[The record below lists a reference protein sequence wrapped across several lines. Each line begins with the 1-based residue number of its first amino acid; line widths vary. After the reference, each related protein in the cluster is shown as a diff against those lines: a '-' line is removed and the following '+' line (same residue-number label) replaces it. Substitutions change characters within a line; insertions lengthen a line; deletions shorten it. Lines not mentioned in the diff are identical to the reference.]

1 MAQPSRRAV
10 LGMLGAVPLAA
21 GGVLTSGAAASAA
34 STDSTPTGSGLAS
47 RIQGIIERPVFAGSH
62 WGMAFTAADTG
73 HIVYALRPDELFVAA
88 SSFKVFIAGTAFEAL
103 GPDRRFHT
111 RVYRTGPV
119 VRGVLRGDLVL
130 VAGGDLLLSGR
141 RRPDGTL
148 DLPDPDPTNLGGV
161 PLPDPLGEIRHLA
174 GQVVAAGIRRVEGRI
189 LVDASLFREAR
200 EGIAIGD
207 TKITVSPMMVGD
219 HVVHAVVTPG
229 GGAGAAGVVRA
240 SPQTGYVRFV
250 SQVTTVPASG
260 PARPLTFG
268 DDVVSPDGSRTV
280 AVTGDIALGSQPR
293 YVAYF
298 VPNPTRF
305 AGTVLAE
312 ALHAL
317 DVPIAGGI
325 EAALAGWRGAR
336 VAEHVS
342 PPLSEQV
349 KVMLKVSSNVHTV
362 TFPYLVGAV
371 AGRDSITPKATYEQ
385 YRRRLFRAAGLDSDP
400 AGAADGA
407 YTADTFIRFLTHLKR
422 RPYFAR
428 YRQALPIMGR
438 DGSLAGNQ
446 PNSPAAG
453 HVYAKTGTGGLATPT
468 GGAMLHKALAGY
480 IELPD
485 RRWLTFAQFMRQ
497 ETTFETVRALDG
509 QAQEAMAEIA
519 TAVYET
525 LARSPR

>member
-1 MAQPSRRAV
+1 M

-21 GGVLTSGAAASAA
+21 GGVLAPGGAAYAGSVN
-34 STDSTPTGSGLAS
+34 STPTGSELAAG
-47 RIQGIIERPVFAGSH
+47 IQAIIERPAFAGSR
-62 WGMAFTAADTG
+62 WGMAFAAADTG
-73 HIVYALRPDELFVAA
+73 DVVYALRPDELFVAA
-88 SSFKVFIAGTAFEAL
+88 SSFKVFVAGTAFEAL
-103 GPDRRFHT
+103 GPNHRFRT

-148 DLPDPDPTNLGGV
+148 YLPDPDPTYPGGV
-161 PLPDPLGEIRHLA
+161 PLPDPLREIRDLA
-174 GQVVAAGIRRVEGRI
+174 GQVAAAGVRRVEGQI
-189 LVDASLFREAR
+189 LVDASLFREAQ
-200 EGIAIGD
+200 EGVFMGD
-207 TKITVSPMMVGD
+207 TRITVSPMMVND

-229 GGAGAAGVVRA
+229 GAAGASGIVRA
-240 SPQTGYVRFV
+240 VPQTGYLRFV

-260 PARPLTFG
+260 PARPLAFG
-268 DDVVSPDGSRTV
+268 DDVTNADGSRTV
-280 AVTGDIALGSQPR
+280 TVIGDIPLGAQPR
-293 YVAYF
+293 FVAYF
-298 VPNPTRF
+298 VPSPTRF

-317 DVPIAGGI
+317 GVTVGGGI
-325 EAALAGWRGAR
+325 EAAPTGWRGAR
-336 VAEHVS
+336 LAEHVS
-342 PPLSEQV
+342 PPLAEQV

-371 AGRDSITPKATYEQ
+371 AGRDSVTPKATYEQ
-385 YRRRLFRAAGLDSDP
+385 YLRQLFRAAGLDPDL
-400 AGAADGA
+400 AGAAEGS
-407 YTADTFIRFLTHLKR
+407 YTANTFIRFLTHIKR
-422 RPYFAR
+422 RPYFAQ
-428 YRQALPIMGR
+428 YRQALPIMGS
-438 DGSLAGNQ
+438 DGSIAGNQ

-453 HVYAKTGTGGLATPT
+453 HVFAKTGTGGLATPT
-468 GGAMLHKALAGY
+468 GGALLHKALAGY

-497 ETTFETVRALDG
+497 ETTFEAVRSLGD

-519 TAVYET
+519 TVIYET